1 MSEAML
7 ILLFLMFF
15 LSNQDIERKNS
26 IFQEMVINN
35 ENSFLK
41 HLCKKSL
48 ILAWAQIQHV
58 YLRKFSTFNLAKA

>member
-1 MSEAML
+1 MSEAMI

-35 ENSFLK
+35 ENSFVKCIYFFRLSQQP
-41 HLCKKSL
+41 LGPV
-48 ILAWAQIQHV
+48 IL
-58 YLRKFSTFNLAKA
+58 FSWEVFKTFV

>member
-35 ENSFLK
+35 ENSFLRCIDSPQP
-41 HLCKKSL
+41 LGPV
-48 ILAWAQIQHV
+48 IL
-58 YLRKFSTFNLAKA
+58 FSWEVFKTFV

>member
-26 IFQEMVINN
+26 ILQKNGY
-35 ENSFLK
+35 K
-41 HLCKKSL
+41 
-48 ILAWAQIQHV
+48 Q
-58 YLRKFSTFNLAKA
+58 

>member
-35 ENSFLK
+35 ENSFLRCIDFF
-41 HLCKKSL
+41 LT
-48 ILAWAQIQHV
+48 ITT
-58 YLRKFSTFNLAKA
+58 TFGPGYFVLLGSF

>member
-26 IFQEMVINN
+26 IFQEMIINN
-35 ENSFLK
+35 ENSFVR
-41 HLCKKSL
+41 C
-48 ILAWAQIQHV
+48 ID
-58 YLRKFSTFNLAKA
+58 FF